1 MNIDIETLIKYYN
14 PRITDKCILCGD
26 CISLKLEDTLLEF
39 SMWIDC
45 TYEDGKISYDWNK
58 VYFTESKQD
67 KMEKE
72 LQPIM
77 YDRAV
82 NIARLYLIENKMFNN
97 G

>member
-1 MNIDIETLIKYYN
+1 MNLDTLKKYYN
-14 PRITDKCILCGD
+14 PRITEQCRLDGD
-26 CISLKLEDTLLEF
+26 CISLKLEDTLLNF

-45 TYEDGKISYDWNK
+45 TNNNGLISYDWNK
-58 VYFTESKQD
+58 IYFTESEND
-67 KMEKE
+67 KIEKE

-82 NIARLYLIENKMFNN
+82 NIARLYLIENSVFSN